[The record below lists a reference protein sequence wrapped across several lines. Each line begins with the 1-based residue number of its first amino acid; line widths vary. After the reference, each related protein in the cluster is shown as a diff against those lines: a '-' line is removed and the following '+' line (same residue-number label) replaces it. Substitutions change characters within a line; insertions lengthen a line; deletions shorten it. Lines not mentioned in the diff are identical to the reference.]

1 MNCDIQ
7 RVDKWCALFFGNKH
21 HNRRNMRYFT
31 RFTTI
36 IRIYIICFEHPYDD
50 NLYHD
55 DVGKIV
61 QEITQEEAEKY
72 R

>member
-1 MNCDIQ
+1 
-7 RVDKWCALFFGNKH
+7 
-21 HNRRNMRYFT
+21 MRYFT